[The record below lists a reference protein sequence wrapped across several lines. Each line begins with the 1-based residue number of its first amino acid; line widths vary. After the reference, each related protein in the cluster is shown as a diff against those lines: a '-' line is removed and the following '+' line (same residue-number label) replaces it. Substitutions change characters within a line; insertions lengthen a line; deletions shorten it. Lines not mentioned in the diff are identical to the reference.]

1 MDTSGAATRPPIVP
15 RTAASIRGRFALGVA
30 LALLGLGPIAPPRV
44 SLLAPHGH
52 VELVL
57 AVDGAPAST
66 LAPLRT
72 IARILQADLGL
83 PLPARVTARVY
94 DGPTRFERGLVTY
107 AAVPAARA
115 AELAQFAIG
124 ATIPG
129 TVLLQAPAL
138 PSIEW
143 PRLIAHE
150 LTHLAQIELAGGD
163 TGPAQWLAESMAE
176 WVAYRVVAQLG
187 FSDLEGR
194 RRLARV
200 AALEYV
206 RRADGLD
213 LAALATPSGFLV
225 QHQRIGTLVTYR
237 LSLHLAGDLIAQ
249 HGLLSMVDYFRAFR
263 VSGDEAANFSAS
275 FGVSTDAFARAA
287 LARLATEPAPALS
300 IEVGRPRA

>member
-1 MDTSGAATRPPIVP
+1 M
-15 RTAASIRGRFALGVA
+15 
-30 LALLGLGPIAPPRV
+30 
-44 SLLAPHGH
+44 
-52 VELVL
+52 L

-94 DGPTRFERGLVTY
+94 DGPAGFERGLVTY

-115 AELAQFAIG
+115 TELARFAIG

-163 TGPAQWLAESMAE
+163 TGPAQWLAEGMAV
-176 WVAYRVVAQLG
+176 WVAYRVVERLG
-187 FSDLEGR
+187 LSDLEGR
-194 RRLARV
+194 RQLARV

-206 RRADGLD
+206 RRVNGLD
-213 LAALATPSGFLV
+213 LDALATPSGFLV
-225 QHQRIGTLVTYR
+225 QHRRIGTLLTYR

-249 HGLLSMVDYFRAFR
+249 HGFPSMVDYFRAFR
-263 VSGDEAANFSAS
+263 LSDDGAANFSAS
-275 FGVSTDAFARAA
+275 FGISTDGFARSA
-287 LARLATEPAPALS
+287 LARLGVVPAPALAVG
-300 IEVGRPRA
+300 VGRPRA